1 MGCIKAHRKIKKK
14 NVVGEADSKMPPI
27 RFLNRVT
34 SDKGLCI
41 VLKRRTKIFTKEKIS
56 KKVEY
61 MFLTKW
67 YIIISYNIYLICM
80 YLSAFIYMEG
90 RTKN

>member
-27 RFLNRVT
+27 RFLNWVT
-34 SDKGLCI
+34 TDKGLCI

-56 KKVEY
+56 EFNFRV
-61 MFLTKW
+61 LTKW

-90 RTKN
+90 RT

>member
-1 MGCIKAHRKIKKK
+1 
-14 NVVGEADSKMPPI
+14 MPPI
-27 RFLNRVT
+27 RFLNWVT

-56 KKVEY
+56 EFNFRV
-61 MFLTKW
+61 LTKW

-90 RTKN
+90 RT